1 MKYQAINFE
10 KLLGTE
16 GFSNQLLNN
25 HFTLYNGYVTNT
37 NKLMD
42 ELAELE
48 KQGKAGTPQFAEM
61 KRRFGWEFDGMRLHE
76 LYFGNMAKGGA
87 APDKNSKLSAKIAED
102 FGSFENFEKQFKA
115 VGAMRGIGWTILYYD
130 STGNQ
135 LITAW
140 INEHDTGH
148 LAATTP
154 ILIMDVFE
162 HAFMVDYGLKRADY
176 IEAFNK
182 AIDWTVVAKRFDAA
196 PR

>member
-16 GFSNQLLNN
+16 GFSNQLLTN

-37 NKLMD
+37 NKLM
-42 ELAELE
+42 EEFAELE
-48 KQGKAGTPQFAEM
+48 KQGKTGTPQFAEM

-76 LYFGNMAKGGA
+76 LYFGNMVKGGS
-87 APDKNSKLSAKIAED
+87 APDKGAKIQTKINED
-102 FGSFENFEKQFKA
+102 FGSFENWGKLFKA
-115 VGAMRGIGWTILYYD
+115 TGAMRGIGWTILYYD

-135 LITAW
+135 LFNTW

-148 LAATTP
+148 LAAATP

-162 HAFMVDYGLKRADY
+162 HAFVTDYGLKRADY
-176 IEAFNK
+176 IEAFFK
-182 AIDWTVVAKRFDAA
+182 AIDWSVVQKRFEATK
-196 PR
+196 

>member
-1 MKYQAINFE
+1 MKYQAMNFE

-87 APDKNSKLSAKIAED
+87 AADKNSKLFAKIAED
-102 FGSFENFEKQFKA
+102 FGSFENLEKQFKA
-115 VGAMRGIGWTILYYD
+115 VGAMRGIGWTLLYYD

-140 INEHDTGH
+140 INEHDSGH

-176 IEAFNK
+176 IEAFFK

>member
-1 MKYQAINFE
+1 MKYQAMNFE

-87 APDKNSKLSAKIAED
+87 AADKNSKLFAKIAED
-102 FGSFENFEKQFKA
+102 FGSFENLEKQFKA
-115 VGAMRGIGWTILYYD
+115 VGAMRGIGWTLLYYD

-162 HAFMVDYGLKRADY
+162 HAFMIDYGLKRADY
-176 IEAFNK
+176 IEAFFK